1 MAPEASD
8 IPPGSPT
15 VRPGAAPAAEREFK
29 PRGKRRALGVED
41 YVRGVLA
48 GDRAILGR
56 TFSLMESIRP
66 EHRATAAEVVSRL
79 APRGRDALRLGISGP
94 PGVGKSTF
102 IEALGKVLLAEGH
115 RVAVLS
121 VDPSSEL
128 TGGSILGDKTRMEEL
143 SRDPAAFVRPTACG
157 RMRGGAARGTRESII
172 VCEAA
177 GFDVVIVESVGVGQ
191 SETDVASMVDFFL
204 VLMIAGAGDELQGMK
219 RGILELADAIAINKA
234 DGDNIARAEAARTQL
249 RGVLRLLR
257 PPMDGWTPPVEA
269 CSALAGTGIAELWAM
284 VQEHRVRMED
294 SGARG
299 DRRARQA
306 MRWFE
311 HSVEEML
318 LERLRTAPGIEEER
332 RALRA
337 RVVEGAVSPF
347 EAAERLVSRA
357 WPRDTPENQ
366 ETKGKDPR

>member
-1 MAPEASD
+1 MARSVDIDAYEA
-8 IPPGSPT
+8 
-15 VRPGAAPAAEREFK
+15 
-29 PRGKRRALGVED
+29 
-41 YVRGVLA
+41 GVLA
-48 GDRAILGR
+48 GDRAMLGR
-56 TFSLMESIRP
+56 AITLVESS
-66 EHRATAAEVVSRL
+66 RADHQEL
-79 APRGRDALRLGISGP
+79 AQELLLRLGPASGDSVRVGITGV

-102 IEALGKVLLAEGH
+102 IEALGTMLTGRGH
-115 RVAVLS
+115 RVAVLA
-121 VDPSSEL
+121 VDPSSSR

-269 CSALAGTGIAELWAM
+269 CSALAGMGIAELWAM